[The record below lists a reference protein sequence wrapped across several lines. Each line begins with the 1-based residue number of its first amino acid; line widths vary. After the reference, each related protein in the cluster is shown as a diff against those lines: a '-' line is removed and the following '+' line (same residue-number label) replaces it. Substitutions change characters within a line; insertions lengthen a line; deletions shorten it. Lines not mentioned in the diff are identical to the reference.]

1 MEKTPPTSNRTKKK
15 LAQSSVTA
23 TTNSTDKLSLTSTS
37 SSNYQSLDSLISS
50 ASRDECDDVNEMP
63 TKILH
68 RINSGTSNGSNGS
81 KGEVEDEV
89 FSSVNPIARLRGI
102 ANNSNRRACSSST
115 SIPYANDVSIHPPP
129 PPPLPPMQ
137 QHLQQ
142 QQHSRHSEAALL
154 TLLHEMRTVEEQ
166 LQQQSAT
173 HLNERNELMRQLL
186 QQSTDMK
193 QLQQDNEGLR
203 RENASLKMKLGTILA
218 RLDNFATKCWQFNSA
233 SVKKMS
239 EALHIQIHEWSAKL
253 LSSDNITSAVTESSS
268 LEEEV
273 AIRSNIMDK
282 LQSMH
287 LEIQNMKRENRELR
301 GKMKRYQKK
310 IRLDDVSDEVSH
322 MSGVTQMTCA
332 TSTTTMTTST
342 TRLMDAMAGFLHEHE
357 GKNGEGS
364 SRSSSSSSSSESS
377 FKKKT
382 IPLASLS
389 SPSPPQSIL
398 KSTFKYDNNATNS
411 EQPQGMA
418 KATKTSHNSSTV
430 LVSASSAFTGS
441 GSSDQTNDSRQRPST
456 QKQVNFAN
464 FDNAKF
470 EFQSATDSENHRLTK
485 SWGSREERE
494 V

>member
-1 MEKTPPTSNRTKKK
+1 
-15 LAQSSVTA
+15 
-23 TTNSTDKLSLTSTS
+23 
-37 SSNYQSLDSLISS
+37 
-50 ASRDECDDVNEMP
+50 
-63 TKILH
+63 
-68 RINSGTSNGSNGS
+68 
-81 KGEVEDEV
+81 
-89 FSSVNPIARLRGI
+89 
-102 ANNSNRRACSSST
+102 
-115 SIPYANDVSIHPPP
+115 
-129 PPPLPPMQ
+129 
-137 QHLQQ
+137 
-142 QQHSRHSEAALL
+142 
-154 TLLHEMRTVEEQ
+154 
-166 LQQQSAT
+166 
-173 HLNERNELMRQLL
+173 
-186 QQSTDMK
+186 MK

-282 LQSMH
+282 LQSLH

-301 GKMKRYQKK
+301 VKMKRYQKK

-364 SRSSSSSSSSESS
+364 CSGSSSSSSESS
-377 FKKKT
+377 FKKKA

-389 SPSPPQSIL
+389 SSSPPQSIL
-398 KSTFKYDNNATNS
+398 KSTFKYDNNATNEKRGMLQTNLSIS

-418 KATKTSHNSSTV
+418 KATKTSHSSSTV
-430 LVSASSAFTGS
+430 VVSASSTFTGS
-441 GSSDQTNDSRQRPST
+441 GSSDQTNGSRQRPST
-456 QKQVNFAN
+456 LKQVNFAN
-464 FDNAKF
+464 FDNAQF
-470 EFQSATDSENHRLTK
+470 EFQLATDSENHRRTK
-485 SWGSREERE
+485 SRGSREERE